1 MKYLIIL
8 VVSGCT
14 TLAKGQSA
22 DLQLIGSI
30 GGDFANASIDVNFSA
45 GEAIIE
51 TQSSATI
58 VVNQG
63 FQQPLELI
71 SGLNELNLGNE
82 ITLFPNPV
90 SAELNIEFS
99 DNATTSGHVEVL
111 VFNANG
117 QIVLREESTVLGGN
131 GAMIQVDLR
140 ALEPGHYLIQ
150 LQDANGSKNRANF
163 VKL

>member
-1 MKYLIIL
+1 M
-8 VVSGCT
+8 
-14 TLAKGQSA
+14 
-22 DLQLIGSI
+22 
-30 GGDFANASIDVNFSA
+30 
-45 GEAIIE
+45 
-51 TQSSATI
+51 
-58 VVNQG
+58 
-63 FQQPLELI
+63 ELI

>member
-8 VVSGCT
+8 VVLGCT
-14 TLAKGQSA
+14 TVARGQSA
-22 DLQLIGSI
+22 DLQLIGSV
-30 GGDFANASIDVNFSA
+30 GGDFADASIDVNFSA

-51 TQSSATI
+51 TQSSASI
-58 VVNQG
+58 IVNQG
-63 FQQPLELI
+63 FHQPLELI
-71 SGLNELNLGNE
+71 SGLNELNLGEE

-90 SAELNIEFS
+90 SAGLNIEFS
-99 DNATTSGHVEVL
+99 DNANTSGKVEVL

-131 GAMIQVDLR
+131 GAQIQVDMR
-140 ALEPGHYLIQ
+140 TLEPGHYLIQ
-150 LQDANGSKNRANF
+150 LQDANGRTDRANF